1 MSSARPT
8 LPFAEHNTQARE
20 TILLVHGA
28 FGDRHEWDLVIPY
41 LSNYHLL
48 VADLPGHGEVFAD
61 GHFSVPVAARMLHDL
76 IVQHAHDQVAHIVGL
91 SLGANVGIQ
100 LVANFPECIRD
111 VLVSGFQVSPQLPA
125 AAPYAIWA
133 MQRVEWVVPRFA
145 IRWLMDGA
153 DLRRPDLSK
162 CTLEACR
169 DIFIGDP
176 AEPYSKWPEAW
187 PARTLVIAAG
197 KSGILPTSDSPDDAR
212 RLADIGRRTNPATRA
227 VSHPDIRHP
236 WFRQLPRMFAETI
249 EAWLEER
256 DLPAGF
262 GSL

>member
-1 MSSARPT
+1 MSSQRVT
-8 LPFAEHNTQARE
+8 LPFAEYNVHAQE
-20 TILLVHGA
+20 TILFAHGA
-28 FGDRHEWDLVIPY
+28 FGDKHEWDLVIPY

-48 VADLPGHGEVFAD
+48 VPDMPGHGDAFPD
-61 GHFSVPVAARMLHDL
+61 GPFSIPRAARMLHDL
-76 IVQHAHDQVAHIVGL
+76 IVHHAHDQVAHVVGL
-91 SLGANVGIQ
+91 SLGANVGIH
-100 LVANFPECIRD
+100 LVTSFPECTRN

-133 MQRVEWVVPRFA
+133 MQRVEWSMPRFVV
-145 IRWLMDGA
+145 RWLMDGTE
-153 DLRRPDLSK
+153 LRRPDLSK

-169 DIFIGDP
+169 HIFMGDP
-176 AEPYSKWPEAW
+176 AEPYSKWPEPW

-212 RLADIGRRTNPATRA
+212 RLAKIGRRGNPATIA

-236 WFRQLPRMFAETI
+236 WFRQLPRIFAETI
-249 EAWLEER
+249 EAWLEKR

-262 GSL
+262 APL